1 MQSTVWGGDSKV
13 TKLLC
18 TYLMMALM
26 LEMPLFLSRRSK
38 DNDKIATTALVS
50 KR

>member
-26 LEMPLFLSRRSK
+26 LEMPLFCQEEARTMIRLQQ
-38 DNDKIATTALVS
+38 LH
-50 KR
+50 